1 MTRLLALSSSPPNLE
16 RDAAYPLLTEI
27 IGQEGS
33 DFQRIENRWR
43 PKNLLLLPQVRL
55 LLRDVDR
62 RFDQLSTAEPE
73 LETLDR
79 ANIYITLVRRM
90 RIWVRQAS
98 FTWKSDQLQFL
109 QAVGSFYK
117 DYGNVLRLL
126 KFDAQRGRLANPSS

>member
-1 MTRLLALSSSPPNLE
+1 MTSPQTRSSSQPDQ
-16 RDAAYPLLTEI
+16 RDGSYPLLNEI
-27 IGQEGS
+27 VGQEGS

-43 PKNLLLLPQVRL
+43 PKHLLLLPQVRL

-62 RFDQLSTAEPE
+62 RFDQLSAAEPE

-98 FTWKSDQLQFL
+98 FTWKSDHLQFI
-109 QAVGSFYK
+109 QAIGSFYK

-126 KFDAQRGRLANPSS
+126 KFDAQRGRLANQPS